1 MRARTFAYMSERG
14 PVLLA
19 GRQGEHLLLRVG
31 SRVLT
36 AVPAPRFCPHVPRP
50 LLPPAPG
57 EGGYACPPCGERP
70 EFREE
75 VRA

>member
-1 MRARTFAYMSERG
+1 MRAKTFAYMSERG
-14 PVLLA
+14 PVLVA
-19 GRQGEHLLLRVG
+19 GRQGEYLFLQVG
-31 SRVLT
+31 PYALP

-57 EGGYACPPCGERP
+57 EVGYACLPCGERP
-70 EFREE
+70 EFRQE